1 MGLFGRIFKTKK
13 ATEKAR
19 KYAIGLSKSNQQ
31 NASQW
36 DALFDQPIDDD
47 FYQQLEELMIMSDMG
62 VQTAL
67 SISSD
72 LRKYYKKHKPSNPE
86 DKKAG
91 WIEVMQERYV
101 PIQEISEPDFEVIF
115 MMGVNGVGKTT
126 TIGKLAHHYQLKGK
140 KVMMIAADTFRAGA
154 IEQLSIWAERNQV
167 AIYKKEAGSDPS
179 SVIYEGLKRA
189 KEQGYHTVL
198 VDTAGRLQNK
208 KNLMQELDKMVRVAQ
223 KVDENAPHE
232 KWLVVDATTG
242 QNGLSQ
248 AKVFDEVTQLTGLV
262 LTKADGTAKGGIVF
276 AIYDLFKIPI
286 RFIGL
291 GEKIEDLEVFDI
303 ENYLMGWLGE
313 SF

>member
-19 KYAIGLSKSNQQ
+19 KYAIGLSKSHQS
-31 NASQW
+31 NARQW
-36 DALFDQPIDDD
+36 DGLFEEPLTDD

-67 SISSD
+67 AISSD
-72 LRKYYKKHKPSNPE
+72 LRAYYKKHKPSDAE
-86 DKKAG
+86 AKKAG
-91 WIEVMQERYV
+91 WIEVMQQRYIPSPEEV
-101 PIQEISEPDFEVIF
+101 EPDFKVIF

-126 TIGKLAHHYQLKGK
+126 TIGKLAHFYQNKGK

-154 IEQLSIWAERNQV
+154 IEQLSIWAERTQV
-167 AIYKKEAGSDPS
+167 LIYKKDAGSDPS
-179 SVIYEGLKRA
+179 SVIYEGLKLA
-189 KEQGYHTVL
+189 KEQGIQIVL

-208 KNLMQELDKMVRVAQ
+208 KNLMQELDKMVRVAK
-223 KVDENAPHE
+223 KVDENAPHQ
-232 KWLVVDATTG
+232 KWLVIDATTG

-248 AKVFDEVTQLTGLV
+248 AKVFDEVTELSGLV

-276 AIYDLFKIPI
+276 AIYDQFKIPI

-291 GEKIEDLEVFDI
+291 GEKIDDLEVFDL
-303 ENYLMGWLGE
+303 ESYLMGWLGE

>member
-19 KYAIGLSKSNQQ
+19 KYAIGLSKSSQL

-36 DALFDQPIDDD
+36 DALFDQPITDD
-47 FYQQLEELMIMSDMG
+47 FYDQLEELMIMSDMG

-67 SISSD
+67 SISSE
-72 LRKYYKKHKPSNPE
+72 LRAYYKKHKPLQAE

-91 WIEVMQERYV
+91 WIEVMQQRYV
-101 PIQEISEPDFEVIF
+101 PIHPEKEPEFEVIF

-126 TIGKLAHHYQLKGK
+126 TIGKLAHFYQSSGK

-167 AIYKKEAGSDPS
+167 SIYKKEAGSDPS
-179 SVIYEGLKRA
+179 SVIYEGLKEA
-189 KEQGYHTVL
+189 KEKGYNTVL

-223 KVDENAPHE
+223 KVDETAPHQ
-232 KWLVVDATTG
+232 KWLVIDATTG

-248 AKVFDEVTQLTGLV
+248 AKVFDEVTELTGLV

-291 GEKIEDLEVFDI
+291 GEQIEDLEVFDL
-303 ENYLMGWLGE
+303 ENYLMGWLGDA
-313 SF
+313 F